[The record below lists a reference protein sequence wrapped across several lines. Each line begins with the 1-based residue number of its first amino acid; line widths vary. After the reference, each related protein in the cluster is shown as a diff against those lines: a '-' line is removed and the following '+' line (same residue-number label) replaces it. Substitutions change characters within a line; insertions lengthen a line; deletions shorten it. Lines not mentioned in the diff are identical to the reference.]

1 MRVLQVLEF
10 GLATGSFLVIAT
22 LGFGLVARVNKFLNI
37 AHTELIS
44 IAAFVTYS
52 LQVRE
57 RWPFLAAAVTAI
69 LVTIAV
75 AVITARLIYS
85 PVQTRGSAALLI
97 TSVGV
102 AYLLHGITETL
113 VSPGVYAFELPN
125 FTAVHVAG
133 LLVQPI
139 DVIVVGVAAAC
150 VLILYAILTWTPIGL
165 AIRAFANDQQLA
177 ASRGI
182 DINQVST
189 ATWILTGFLAGIAGI
204 MFGLRSSLTTDLAF
218 AQLLLIISVSIL
230 AGLGNL
236 FGIVVAGL
244 TLGIAMDLSTLVIPT
259 GYREAVAFAI
269 VILVLALRPQGFTG
283 ARVARREA

>member
-1 MRVLQVLEF
+1 MRVLQLLEF

-44 IAAFVTYS
+44 IAAFVTYL
-52 LQVRE
+52 LQVDE
-57 RWPFLAAAVTAI
+57 NWPFLAAAATAI
-69 LVTIAV
+69 LVTVAV

-85 PVQTRGSAALLI
+85 PLHNRGSGVLLI

-102 AYLLHGITETL
+102 LYLLHGITEMIVL
-113 VSPGVYAFELPN
+113 PGVYAFKLPR
-125 FTAVHVAG
+125 FAAISLAG
-133 LLVQPI
+133 LPVEPI
-139 DVIVVGVAAAC
+139 DLIVVGVTVAC
-150 VLILYAILTWTPIGL
+150 VLILYAILAWTRIGL

-182 DINQVST
+182 DINQVAA
-189 ATWILTGFLAGIAGI
+189 ATWILTGFLAGVAGI
-204 MFGLRSSLTTDLAF
+204 IFGLRSSLTTDLAF
-218 AQLLLIISVSIL
+218 DQLLLIISVSIL

-236 FGIVVAGL
+236 FGIVIAGL
-244 TLGIAMDLSTLVIPT
+244 ALGLAMDLSTLVIPT

-269 VILVLALRPQGFTG
+269 VILVLTLRPQGLTG